1 MSLEGLKMF
10 CGKPRL
16 RFLVAGLIPFLCIFN
31 ATILQYKIIFALG
44 GMVNHTMIENA
55 GNLKNTTF
63 DVDFPGTCIAKD
75 RESRGNLFDDGPF
88 DWSPA
93 IESVVV
99 SAGLFG
105 CMAGMAAALFI
116 YNILDSRLI
125 ISSTFFIAGVLTL
138 VTPPLATL
146 GGSYSYVIVAT
157 TEFLVCALTS
167 ILTPEIPTLI
177 NNWFRLSEYYL
188 ITNLVLMGLDTGRL
202 TFSFTGFIVKKFGWE
217 YLFYIPGMMSV
228 AIGFVYYIFVTREP
242 YDNVFLS
249 QEEKELIGVDHGRIL
264 SDDQKEPKSK
274 SRAHRFALTALR
286 FKRDMKVMNTQTTS
300 HARPWRQIFSTP
312 MFWLSVMQ
320 QTSQTWIMS
329 MMVYLNKDFL
339 EEIHGYSVEEAA
351 LMVTIPNNLF
361 NIVVYIV
368 TGHLADFLTSIETP
382 KITIRR
388 MGVIV
393 QILSVLPIFA
403 MPFLPCKL
411 LANRNVTVLIAI
423 MSSFRIV
430 GTLAGYASFNDL
442 SPTFQGTL
450 VSMSYFSQ
458 NTGPGLLISFLK
470 GYFGFTPVSAWQK
483 NYSINCS
490 LVIIF
495 SLLYL
500 VFLKTD
506 PAPWDPSQQTGKRK
520 ADAQNTS
527 E

>member
-1 MSLEGLKMF
+1 MSSESLKTF
-10 CGKPRL
+10 WGKPRL

-55 GNLKNTTF
+55 GNTVNTTF
-63 DVDFPGTCIAKD
+63 NVDFPGTCISKD
-75 RESRGNLFDDGPF
+75 RASRGNLFDDGPF
-88 DWSPA
+88 DWSPT

-105 CMAGMAAALFI
+105 CMSGMAVALFI
-116 YNILDSRLI
+116 YEILDSRLI
-125 ISSTFFIAGVLTL
+125 ISSTFFIAGLLTI
-138 VTPPLATL
+138 VTPPLATF
-146 GGSYSYVIVAT
+146 GGSHSYVIVAA

-188 ITNLVLMGLDTGRL
+188 ITNLVLMGLDTGRI
-202 TFSFTGFIVKKFGWE
+202 TFSFTGVIVKKFGWE
-217 YLFYIPGMMSV
+217 YLFYIPGIMSI

-249 QEEKELIGVDHGRIL
+249 QQEKELIGLDHNRIL
-264 SDDQKEPKSK
+264 SNDQKEPKSK
-274 SRAHRFALTALR
+274 SRAHKFALTALR

-300 HARPWRQIFSTP
+300 HVRPWGKIFTTP

-329 MMVYLNKDFL
+329 IMVYLNKDFL

-361 NIVVYIV
+361 NIVVYII
-368 TGHLADFLTSIETP
+368 TGHLADFLASMKTP

-388 MGVIV
+388 LGVII
-393 QILSVLPIFA
+393 QILSVVPIFV

-411 LANRNVTVLIAI
+411 LEVREVTVLIAI
-423 MSSFRIV
+423 LSSFRIV

-470 GYFGFTPVSAWQK
+470 GYFGFTPLSAWQK

-490 LVIIF
+490 LVIMF

-506 PAPWDPSQQTGKRK
+506 PAPWDPSQQPDKDDTKK
-520 ADAQNTS
+520 PT

>member
-1 MSLEGLKMF
+1 MSLKNFKAF
-10 CGKPRL
+10 CLKPRL
-16 RFLVAGLIPFLCIFN
+16 RFFVAGLIPFLCIFN

-44 GMVNHTMIENA
+44 GMVNHTLIENA
-55 GNLKNTTF
+55 DIMKNTTSST
-63 DVDFPGTCIAKD
+63 DFPGTCISKD
-75 RESRGNLFDDGPF
+75 VKRRDKLFDDGPF

-93 IESVVV
+93 IESLVV

-105 CMAGMAAALFI
+105 CMTGMAVSLFI
-116 YNILDSRLI
+116 YDILDSRLI
-125 ISSTFFIAGVLTL
+125 ISSTFFIAGLLTI

-146 GGSYSYVIVAT
+146 GGTHSYVIVSA
-157 TEFLVCALTS
+157 TEFLVCALSS

-177 NNWFRLSEYYL
+177 NNWFRFSEYYL
-188 ITNLVLMGLDTGRL
+188 ITNLVLMGLDTGRI
-202 TFSFTGFIVKKFGWE
+202 TFSFTGVIVESYGWE
-217 YLFYIPGMMSV
+217 YMFYIPGIMSV
-228 AIGFVYYIFVTREP
+228 AFGLMYYIFVTREP

-264 SDDQKEPKSK
+264 LDHQKEQKSK
-274 SRAHRFALTALR
+274 SRAHKFALTALR

-300 HARPWRQIFSTP
+300 HKRPWRKIFTTP
-312 MFWLSVMQ
+312 MFWLSLMQ

-329 MMVYLNKDFL
+329 IMVLLNKDFL

-351 LMVTIPNNLF
+351 LMVTVPNNLF
-361 NIVVYIV
+361 NIVVYII
-368 TGHLADFLTSIETP
+368 TGHLADFLTSINTP

-388 MGVIV
+388 MGVII

-403 MPFLPCKL
+403 MPFLPCDFL
-411 LANRNVTVLIAI
+411 EVREVTVLIAI
-423 MSSFRIV
+423 LSSFRIV

-450 VSMSYFSQ
+450 VSMSYLSQ

-470 GYFGFTPVSAWQK
+470 GYFGFTPASAWQK

-506 PAPWDPSQQTGKRK
+506 PAPWDPSQQPDKEDTKKPR
-520 ADAQNTS
+520 

>member
-1 MSLEGLKMF
+1 MSLKGLKTF
-10 CGKPRL
+10 WLKPRL
-16 RFLVAGLIPFLCIFN
+16 RFFVAGLIPFLCIFN

-44 GMVNHTMIENA
+44 GMVNHTLIDNPE
-55 GNLKNTTF
+55 NLKNTTLN
-63 DVDFPGTCIAKD
+63 VDFPGTCISKD
-75 RESRGNLFDDGPF
+75 RASQEGLFDDGPF

-99 SAGLFG
+99 SSGLFG
-105 CMAGMAAALFI
+105 CMAGMAVALFI
-116 YNILDSRLI
+116 YDILDSRLI
-125 ISSTFFIAGVLTL
+125 ISSTFFIAGLLTI

-146 GGSYSYVIVAT
+146 GGSYSYVVVSA

-188 ITNLVLMGLDTGRL
+188 ITNLVLMGLDTGRI
-202 TFSFTGFIVKKFGWE
+202 TFSFTGSIVKRLGWE
-217 YLFYIPGMMSV
+217 YLFYIPGIMSV

-249 QEEKELIGVDHGRIL
+249 QEEKELIGIDHGRIL

-274 SRAHRFALTALR
+274 TRAHKFALTALR

-300 HARPWRQIFSTP
+300 HPRPWGQIFSTP

-351 LMVTIPNNLF
+351 LMVTVPNNLF
-361 NIVVYIV
+361 NIVVYIT
-368 TGHLADFLTSIETP
+368 TGHLADFLTSIKTP

-388 MGVIV
+388 MGVII
-393 QILSVLPIFA
+393 QILSVLPMFV
-403 MPFLPCKL
+403 MPFLPCGFL
-411 LANRNVTVLIAI
+411 EVREVTVLIAI
-423 MSSFRIV
+423 FSSFRIV

-458 NTGPGLLISFLK
+458 NTGPGLFISFLK
-470 GYFGFTPVSAWQK
+470 GYFGFTPLSAWQK

-506 PAPWDPSQQTGKRK
+506 AAPWEPSQQPSKEETN
-520 ADAQNTS
+520 ADRAA